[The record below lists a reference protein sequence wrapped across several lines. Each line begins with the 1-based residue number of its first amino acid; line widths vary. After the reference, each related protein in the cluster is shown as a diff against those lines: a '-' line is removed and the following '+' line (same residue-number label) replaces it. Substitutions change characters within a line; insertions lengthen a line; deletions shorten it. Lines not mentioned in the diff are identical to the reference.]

1 VGLWVSANP
10 MQMKKQRLLR
20 DSVRIPRQARPEQM
34 KIESWMNPSMWIT
47 IAMQYESREATIN
60 FVNFVMR
67 DHVGVLRNDVGSY
80 LVDV

>member
-1 VGLWVSANP
+1 

-67 DHVGVLRNDVGSY
+67 DHVDVLRYDVGSY